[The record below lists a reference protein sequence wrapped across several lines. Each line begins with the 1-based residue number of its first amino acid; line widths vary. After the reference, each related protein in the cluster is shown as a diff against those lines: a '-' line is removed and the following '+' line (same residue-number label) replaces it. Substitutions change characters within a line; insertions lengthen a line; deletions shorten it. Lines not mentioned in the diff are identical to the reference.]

1 MSHPRRA
8 TAAATAV
15 VTTAAVLSLTGSSG
29 SAGAAETARH
39 GGRPALTARP
49 DAYAAHAGRTLTV
62 RGHGF
67 LDNDSGR
74 PVTLVSHTRTA
85 HGSLTVRQDGSFG
98 YTPDAG
104 FRGTDRF
111 TYKVSDAVRLYQTH
125 LPPLATIG
133 GVKLSAGA
141 FGSSLYP
148 VPGSKDEFYGITDR
162 GPNVDTPEGRKALPL
177 PDFVPAIARIRL
189 VGTKAEILKTIP
201 LRAADGTPYN
211 GHVSTQADT
220 GESLVDLAGDAL
232 PASPYGYDPEGLVAL
247 PDGTFWVSDEYGPY
261 ITHFSRDGR
270 AIERL
275 SPFDG
280 SLPAELSARVPNKGM
295 EGLTITPDGS
305 TLVGM
310 MQSALQ
316 EPDLPAGVKTKNV
329 TALRIVTYHLRTHAT
344 HEYVYLLDD
353 PKKNSGAV
361 SEITALSDTTFL
373 VDERD
378 GAMEPGAYKKLF
390 RIDIKDAT
398 DVGPSARVPGSVY
411 DGARGGLLIGA
422 DRRTVDA
429 YVGQDDTATAAA
441 ALKAVGVTPV
451 AKSTYLDLGALVTGL
466 DPAGG
471 FFGHDK
477 IEGLATTDGGRTIVV
492 SNDSDFGVDG
502 VSNDAA
508 PYGLH
513 AKILPDGLQD
523 DGEYLAV
530 DTTKLPAATSTA
542 TVTITVR

>member
-1 MSHPRRA
+1 MSRLRMA

-15 VTTAAVLSLTGSSG
+15 VLSLAGGG
-29 SAGAAETARH
+29 SAGAVETAHH
-39 GGRPALTARP
+39 GGRPGLTARP
-49 DAYAAHAGRTLTV
+49 DAYAVHAGRTLTV

-67 LDNDSGR
+67 LGNDSGR
-74 PVTLVSHTRTA
+74 PVTLVSHTKTA
-85 HGSLTVRQDGSFG
+85 HGSLTVHQDGSFS

-104 FRGTDRF
+104 FKGSDAF
-111 TYKVSDAVRLYQTH
+111 SYSISDAVRLYQTH

-133 GVKLSAGA
+133 AVKVCGGA

-148 VPGSKDEFYGITDR
+148 VPGSKNDFYGITDR
-162 GPNVDTPEGRKALPL
+162 GPNVDTPDGRKALPL
-177 PDFVPAIARIRL
+177 PDFDPTIAKIRL
-189 VGTKAEILKTIP
+189 VGTKAEVLRTIP

-211 GHVSTQADT
+211 GHVSTEAST
-220 GESLVDLAGDAL
+220 GESLIDLAGHAL

-261 ITHFSRDGR
+261 VTHFSRDGR

-280 SLPAELSARVPNKGM
+280 SLPAELANRVPNKGM

-316 EPDLPAGVKTKNV
+316 EPDLPAGVKTKNI
-329 TALRIVTYHLRTHAT
+329 TALRIVTYNLHTHAT

-353 PKKNSGAV
+353 PKTNSGAV
-361 SEITALSDTTFL
+361 SEITALSNTAFL

-378 GAMEPGAYKKLF
+378 GKTEPGAYKKLF
-390 RIDIKDAT
+390 KIDISGAT
-398 DVGPSARVPGSVY
+398 DVGPSADVPGSVY
-411 DGARGGLLIGA
+411 DGSKGGLLIGA

-429 YVGQDDTATAAA
+429 YVGQDSTAAAEA
-441 ALKAVGVTPV
+441 ALKAAGVTPV
-451 AKSTYLDLGALVTGL
+451 TKSTYLDLGALVTGL

-477 IEGLATTDGGRTIVV
+477 IEGVATTDGGRTVVV

-508 PYGLH
+508 PYALH
-513 AKILPDGLQD
+513 PKLLPDGRQD